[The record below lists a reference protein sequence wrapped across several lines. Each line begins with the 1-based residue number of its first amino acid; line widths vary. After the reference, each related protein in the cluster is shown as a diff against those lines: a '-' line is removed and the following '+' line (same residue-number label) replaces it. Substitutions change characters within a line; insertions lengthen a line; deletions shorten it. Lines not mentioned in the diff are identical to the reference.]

1 VHAGVLLLR
10 ERRYHAGLF
19 IIIVL
24 QLSNSRHTSVRSTTG
39 QIGVCAALLFVV
51 QTALSQTGELHGQA
65 SGWAGAD
72 HSISTG
78 AQAGLRYLPDLL
90 LEKRLSDGVDAHMEL
105 SLNAFA
111 TARYREA
118 DPPSYDWEVRA
129 YRGWI
134 RLSTEK
140 FEARIGLQKISFGSA
155 MLFRPLMWFDRID
168 PRDPL
173 QLTDGVYAVLARYY
187 VQNNANF
194 WLWGLYGNNDTK
206 GWELAP
212 TERKAPEYGGRAQS
226 PLWSG
231 EIGVTYHHRRAD
243 LNPLISNTT
252 VTDGPAAPED
262 RLGLDGKWDI
272 GIGVWFEAVLTHQVS
287 DILLARYQRQWT
299 AGADYTFPI
308 GNGLYIATEYFRSE
322 RAREPFSSGEGA
334 GFSALSLNYP
344 VGTVDHVSAL
354 FYRDWTNH
362 EWYRLLT
369 WERTYD
375 NWSFY
380 LLGFWN
386 PASFQIYHTQAGVNP
401 FAGSGFQIMTVF
413 NH

>member
-1 VHAGVLLLR
+1 MGHAG
-10 ERRYHAGLF
+10 A
-19 IIIVL
+19 
-24 QLSNSRHTSVRSTTG
+24 
-39 QIGVCAALLFVV
+39 CAALVFAV
-51 QTALSQTGELHGQA
+51 QTALSQTGDLHGQA
-65 SGWAGAD
+65 SGWIGAGRGT
-72 HSISTG
+72 STV
-78 AQAGLRYLPDLL
+78 AQAGLRYIPDLL
-90 LEKRLSDGVDAHMEL
+90 LEHMLSDGFNAHVEL
-105 SLNAFA
+105 SLNAYA
-111 TARYREA
+111 TARYPEA
-118 DPPSYDWEVRA
+118 EPPSYEWKARP

-140 FEARIGLQKISFGSA
+140 FEARIGLQKINFGSA

-187 VQNNANF
+187 FQNNANL

-206 GWELAP
+206 GWEITP
-212 TERKAPEYGGRAQS
+212 TERKTPEYGGRAQF

-243 LNPLISNTT
+243 LNSLIFTT
-252 VTDGPAAPED
+252 TGGLTAPED
-262 RLGLDGKWDI
+262 RLGFDGKWDVGI
-272 GIGVWFEAVLTHQVS
+272 GIWFEAVLIRQGS
-287 DILLARYQRQWT
+287 DILPMRYQRQWT
-299 AGADYTFPI
+299 AGADYTFAA
-308 GNGLYIATEYFRSE
+308 GNGLYAATEYFRTES
-322 RAREPFSSGEGA
+322 AAGAFSTSEGA

-386 PASFQIYHTQAGVNP
+386 PATIQIYHSQPGANP
-401 FAGSGFQIMTVF
+401 FAGTGFQIMTVF